1 MSRRVS
7 HVFLICALAPAGLF
21 AAQDVLV
28 TDFESATYE
37 PWTAEGTAFGPGPAM
52 GTLSGQ
58 MHVDGYRGDR
68 LVNSFFSGDAATGTL
83 TSPPMEVTRDY
94 FSFLIGGGG
103 FAEETCI
110 NLLLNGETVRTAMGP
125 NTQPGGS
132 ERLEPAFWDVRALK
146 GKTVTLQIVDAATGG
161 WGHINIDHI
170 VQTDQRPTT
179 PEYRR
184 LEKSFVVEDA
194 YLVVPIKNGAKLTE
208 LTLEVGGKAVRR
220 YSTELA
226 TDPDDVDW
234 YAFFTLESYKAKS
247 AKVTVARGE
256 QAAFALIR
264 QSDTIPGAETRYTE
278 ASRPQFHFSQKVGWN
293 NDPNGMVYLDGQ
305 WHLFFQH
312 NPVGWNWGNMTWG
325 HAVSKDLVH
334 WEQLPNVLF
343 PKTMAS
349 GDCFSGGGTVDTKNT
364 AGWKTGDRDVLVV
377 FPDRHW
383 SRRKRGLQRTMAAAP

>member
-1 MSRRVS
+1 MSRRISQVL
-7 HVFLICALAPAGLF
+7 LICCVAPAVLL
-21 AAQDVLV
+21 AAPDVLV

-58 MHVDGYRGDR
+58 MHVDGYRGER

-103 FAEETCI
+103 YAENTCI
-110 NLLLNGETVRTAMGP
+110 NLLLNGEAVRTAVGP

-132 ERLEPAFWDVRALK
+132 ETLEPAFWDVHALK

-170 VQTDQRPTT
+170 VQTDEKPKTA
-179 PEYRR
+179 EYRR

-194 YLVVPIKNGAKLTE
+194 YLVVPVKNGAKPTE
-208 LTLEVGGKAVRR
+208 LTLEVGGKPVRR

-234 YAFFTLESYKAKS
+234 YAFFTIESYKAES
-247 AKVTVARGE
+247 AKVTVARG
-256 QAAFALIR
+256 ARGLCADSAVGH
-264 QSDTIPGAETRYTE
+264 D
-278 ASRPQFHFSQKVGWN
+278 SRR
-293 NDPNGMVYLDGQ
+293 
-305 WHLFFQH
+305 
-312 NPVGWNWGNMTWG
+312 
-325 HAVSKDLVH
+325 
-334 WEQLPNVLF
+334 
-343 PKTMAS
+343 
-349 GDCFSGGGTVDTKNT
+349 
-364 AGWKTGDRDVLVV
+364 RDVLHGGVTSPISL
-377 FPDRHW
+377 FAKGRLEQRSQRH
-383 SRRKRGLQRTMAAAP
+383 GLP